1 MSNDHNISYLFDR
14 FGNLTPETLERFI
27 ASKLSADELSAVE
40 LHLEASPFDRE
51 ALEGLIKGHRGILR
65 DDLKELDARVLA
77 KARQQAL
84 SPQPRSIRPYI
95 WAAAAGSVMLI
106 GVAVA
111 LVFMFRSPAA
121 QELTVDNRQL
131 TVVSE
136 TGAEKPGSLNSASP
150 EIPEATKAPG
160 ASGTDNPETELPL
173 NRENAPAEMP
183 EESDNEA
190 IMVTDQLV
198 VEQEAVTGHV
208 PVTRKPDEQIVGGV
222 SVSGQKRTGA
232 SKKAMEMQYQAEAD
246 AAGLQQEDTASSVS
260 QIFVVVETMP
270 EFPGGEDAFNQYLA
284 DSIRYPAA
292 AVENSIQGRV
302 FVTFVVE
309 KDGSVSDARILR
321 GIGGG
326 CDEEALRV
334 IRNMPKWIPGKQRGK
349 PVRVQYN
356 LPIMFTPD

>member
-1 MSNDHNISYLFDR
+1 
-14 FGNLTPETLERFI
+14 
-27 ASKLSADELSAVE
+27 
-40 LHLEASPFDRE
+40 
-51 ALEGLIKGHRGILR
+51 
-65 DDLKELDARVLA
+65 
-77 KARQQAL
+77 
-84 SPQPRSIRPYI
+84 
-95 WAAAAGSVMLI
+95 
-106 GVAVA
+106 
-111 LVFMFRSPAA
+111 MFRSPAA

-136 TGAEKPGSLNSASP
+136 TGAEKPVSLNSASP
-150 EIPEATKAPG
+150 EIPEASKTPG
-160 ASGTDNPETELPL
+160 TSKIPEASIPPGIPSTPEATEVPGISGTDNPETELPL